1 MKARE
6 ERIYP
11 TMHPPRVLELE
22 FLEPLEMTPT
32 GWPNLSGAAAGIRHR
47 AWQAGHQR
55 RYGFEAGTLLWD

>member
-22 FLEPLEMTPT
+22 FLEPLEMTPYRLAQSIGRRRGYT
-32 GWPNLSGAAAGIRHR
+32 TSCVASGASAQI
-47 AWQAGHQR
+47 W
-55 RYGFEAGTLLWD
+55 L